1 MPDSTPDSGTEIAND
16 RAIDD
21 ADGAAVLHDEDL
33 ARDNSSSS
41 SPATADTDTELITDA
56 VPWSPGPWTRA
67 LLPPTLDAVS
77 TDEIDGEDDPLE
89 RSGRVGGEE
98 GTAVVTITPL
108 CFWLGDFSLIWR
120 RVQRMDA
127 TQTTDRETTTVKQ

>member
-21 ADGAAVLHDEDL
+21 ADGAAVLHDEDV
-33 ARDNSSSS
+33 ARDNSSS
-41 SPATADTDTELITDA
+41 SPATADPDTERITDA
-56 VPWSPGPWTRA
+56 VPWSLGPWTRA
-67 LLPPTLDAVS
+67 LLPPALDAVS

-98 GTAVVTITPL
+98 GTAVTITPL
-108 CFWLGDFSLIWR
+108 CFWLGDFPLIWRR

-127 TQTTDRETTTVKQ
+127 TQTNDRQRTTTVKH